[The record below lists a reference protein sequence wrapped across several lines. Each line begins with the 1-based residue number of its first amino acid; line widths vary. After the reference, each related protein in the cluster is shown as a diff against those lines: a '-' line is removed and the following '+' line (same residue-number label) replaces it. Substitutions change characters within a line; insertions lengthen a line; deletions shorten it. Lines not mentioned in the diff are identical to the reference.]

1 MAETPFTVR
10 SSLVYDTALEA
21 FPLAHNIKPLGNEQT
36 WVGGV
41 MAANPG
47 FQITLNV
54 RGRPC
59 VVLGG
64 DDEAEEKVQRL
75 LDAGAKVTVISPTLN
90 DTLRKLTASAKILHR
105 GRLFRSTDAD
115 SVMLVINT
123 LRTDREQAKSL
134 YELATKDRF
143 LLCSTDQ
150 PEFSTVMMPALVK
163 RGHLR
168 LAVSTSGVAPALASR
183 LRQDLE
189 RVFDERFVTFLD
201 WLAQVR
207 NDVQAGEED
216 AEQRRVHLREAA
228 EGFKLAATIEYP
240 KDWLEETER
249 QPG

>member
-1 MAETPFTVR
+1 
-10 SSLVYDTALEA
+10 
-21 FPLAHNIKPLGNEQT
+21 
-36 WVGGV
+36 

-47 FQITLNV
+47 FQVTLDV

-64 DDEAEEKVQRL
+64 DDEAAEKVQRL
-75 LDAGAKVTVISPTLN
+75 LDGGAKVTVISPTLN

-115 SVMLVINT
+115 GVVLVINT

-134 YELATKDRF
+134 YELALKERF
-143 LLCSTDQ
+143 LLCSVDQ
-150 PEFSTVMMPALVK
+150 PEFSTMMLPALVN

-189 RVFDERFVTFLD
+189 QVFDDRFIAFLD
-201 WLAQVR
+201 WLAEIR
-207 NDVQAGEED
+207 DEVQAGERD
-216 AEQRRVHLREAA
+216 AERRRAELRDAV
-228 EGFKLAATIEYP
+228 EGFRLTATLEYP
-240 KDWLEETER
+240 AAASSRRT
-249 QPG
+249 